1 MKSVFIGGTDTGV
14 GKTLVC
20 AYLAD
25 YFKNSGYNAIIQ
37 KWVQTGASDLKPDIE
52 LATQLLNIPK
62 DKLDEILR
70 FIMPYSFSYPAS
82 PHLAAML
89 ENQKVDHER
98 IIHYLYH
105 LEKHYDSVT
114 IEGSGGLMVPLSQD
128 YLYIDLIKKLTLPVL
143 LVIGN
148 KLGAINHSLL
158 SIDALKRR
166 KIQILGLIFN
176 NLIKDQEKR
185 ILEDNVDI
193 ISQLSG
199 VRVLGTIPYID
210 SDIYSDKSR
219 NDMRRLFNPI
229 GDRILNLI
237 SGL

>member
-25 YFKNSGYNAIIQ
+25 YFKSKGYNAIIQ
-37 KWVQTGASDLKPDIE
+37 KWVQTGAGDLRPDIE

-62 DKLDEILR
+62 EKLNKFLP

-98 IIHYLYH
+98 IISALYN
-105 LEKHYDSVT
+105 LEEHYDSVT
-114 IEGSGGLMVPLSQD
+114 IEGSGGLMVPLNLD
-128 YLYIDLIKKLTLPVL
+128 YLYIDIIEKLKLPVI

-166 KIQILGLIFN
+166 KIQIVGLIFN

-185 ILEDNVDI
+185 ILEDNVYI

-199 VRVLGTIPYID
+199 VRVFGTIPYID
-210 SDIYSDKSR
+210 SDIYSDKSYNEIR
-219 NDMRRLFNPI
+219 SLFNPI
-229 GDRILNLI
+229 GEDILTVIL
-237 SGL
+237 GL